1 VRYTQEE
8 VQYIITHY
16 ATTTNEEL
24 GRVLGRHPDRIAT
37 KAHRMGLKKDKN
49 FLIEQAKNRPN
60 SGQFKKGFTPFNKGQ
75 KLSQETK
82 DKLKATM
89 FKRGN
94 RPHNTLNV
102 GDEREDKDGYV
113 WVKIA
118 EPKEWRQKHHIVFG
132 EDVPT
137 GHKVIFVDGNKY
149 NFERENLRL
158 ISDADLM
165 LQNTMHRFPPE
176 LISLMRTVNKLK
188 KRVAENA

>member
-1 VRYTQEE
+1 MRYTEIE
-8 VQYIITHY
+8 TNYLVAYY
-16 ATTTNEEL
+16 ATTTNAEL

-37 KAHRMGLKKDKN
+37 KAHRMGLKKDKG
-49 FLIEQAKNRPN
+49 FLIEQAKKRPN
-60 SGQFKKGFTPFNKGQ
+60 SGQFKKGLVLFNKGK
-75 KLSQETK
+75 KLSQATK

-132 EDVPT
+132 EEVPA
-137 GHKVIFVDGNKY
+137 GFKVIFIDGNKR
-149 NFERENLRL
+149 NFERSNLAL

-165 LQNTMHRFPPE
+165 RQNTNQRFPPE
-176 LISLMRTVNKLK
+176 LRNLIRTLNKLK
-188 KRVAENA
+188 KRVTENA

>member
-1 VRYTQEE
+1 MKYSNEDINYLVA
-8 VQYIITHY
+8 HY
-16 ATTTNEEL
+16 ATTTNAEL
-24 GRVLGRHPDRIAT
+24 GRALGRHADRIAS
-37 KAHRMGLKKDKN
+37 KAHKMGLKKDKG

-60 SGQFKKGFTPFNKGQ
+60 SGQFKKGLVPFNKGK
-75 KLSQETK
+75 KLSQATK
-82 DKLKATM
+82 DKLKPTM

-94 RPHNTLNV
+94 RPHNAQPIGT
-102 GDEREDKDGYV
+102 ETKDKYGYV

-118 EPKEWRQKHHIVFG
+118 EPKQWRQKHHIAYG
-132 EDVPT
+132 EEVPT

-165 LQNTMHRFPPE
+165 RQNTMHRFPPE

-188 KRVAENA
+188 KRVTDNA

>member
-1 VRYTQEE
+1 M
-8 VQYIITHY
+8 QYSDEDINYLVANY

-37 KAHRMGLKKDKN
+37 KAHLMGLKKDKG
-49 FLIEQAKNRPN
+49 FLIEQAKKRPN
-60 SGQFKKGFTPFNKGQ
+60 SGQFKKGFTPFNKGK

-94 RPHNTLNV
+94 RPHNAQPV
-102 GDEREDKDGYV
+102 GTETKDKYGYV

-118 EPKEWRQKHHIVFG
+118 EPKQWRQKHHIVFG
-132 EDVPT
+132 EEVPA
-137 GHKVIFVDGNKY
+137 GFKVIFIDGNKR
-149 NFERENLRL
+149 NFERSNLAL

-165 LQNTMHRFPPE
+165 RQNTNQRFPPE
-176 LISLMRTVNKLK
+176 LRNLIRTLNKLK
-188 KRVAENA
+188 KRVTENA